1 MNNIAL
7 MIYVVL
13 AVAFMLFINTSFGAI
28 TMMAIGIIWSVN
40 KIGIFS
46 TNAGERIA
54 NRNVVITRR

>member
-7 MIYVVL
+7 MIYVVIGI
-13 AVAFMLFINTSFGAI
+13 AFILFINTSIGAI
-28 TMMAIGIIWSVN
+28 TMMVIGVVWSFN